1 MEDVKQ
7 VSPTELTPLDA
18 EYLAAV
24 ESGDMEAAQKMVDA
38 AANAAGYTFRG
49 ARIGFYDKN
58 GRAFQPSD
66 GDLNF
71 AQGYFMAEGAGVP
84 SRDAWSVSKEINPL
98 NVAEQDVLLEDVQQR
113 SELVAAKASTPFLM
127 APKSK
132 GGMTLT
138 PEEQKLVEAEIKY
151 QHTVNNAY
159 KELGIRD
166 AKPENYE
173 YFKSSE
179 AAFAKARNSEM
190 VDASIWFTPMYF
202 KKRTGSY
209 RSDTG
214 KIDPEDMAQ
223 GSSFFK
229 KALYILMRDGRIKY
243 DAVRGIGGR
252 TSAGEMSSEF
262 IVPNRNQI
270 KSVET
275 IVTDSKGN
283 IIPLSR
289 RFDFE
294 SDDVRLSSF
303 SGLDTG
309 ATLDEEGQAQLLEIL
324 EQTVAQVIPSNV
336 PVKLVS
342 DITGTP
348 LENDPEAAFK
358 TTIVEEDGVGIPTM
372 FINQANLESYLA
384 ETGGELFSPKLTKML
399 IESLLSEEFIHVAE
413 FRTVSTE
420 ELDTIVNS
428 LSDGTLAEIVS
439 QYTAKSNNEGLRD
452 RLNKGI
458 AENDAII
465 KRQIV
470 GEKLRMSAQKIMRG
484 STTEEDIAF
493 YMGEP
498 SFARILFRYL
508 TNVFRKMYA
517 RYNLRKEN
525 PYMAA
530 AINAMANELNLL
542 RQGSFYQ
549 PTVSRFD
556 VNNPNESL
564 ENLNQRL
571 AATFAGDPDLEIDEN
586 TSLEDI
592 FKRFSHLKVYEIA
605 DGVFEKKKYTPNKG
619 LMRIL
624 NGETDRRVLE
634 LKLQSEAVSNGV
646 TQKVISDAAII
657 MDLLEKNPDVTND
670 ILADYLGRP
679 DNLTPDDAVMEDLHN
694 KHIRRIAIEKERRR
708 RGETTEPID
717 YKALKNEYYDKPLEA
732 YQKKVREGLIRKK
745 DAAAAKIEKTKPKL
759 YRALKN
765 MRDHLDALSKVFSE
779 QYDVN
784 GNLKMVI
791 DRNLGIYVTRQYRAF
806 TEEGYL
812 DKLLMVA
819 SGQESAGDAQ
829 MVEGYHRAH
838 KYIESQFI
846 RQFVRDK
853 QSEERANNIPPNKRV
868 AKLNLEEEG
877 RIQLNS
883 KTGQIQVREAITA
896 YLQSLDTRYGSVNQ
910 VTKPAQGMTRA
921 IFDQVRRRQDIP
933 EPIRNLL
940 GQYDES
946 DVVNN
951 VVRSIDAINR
961 AASKQ
966 SFIKNLIQ
974 LGHQKDNPDAG
985 FVFTQQ
991 ELDTLRLEGKALP
1004 APSMLNIRTGDP
1016 YAYKAEVAESIK
1028 DEVEQT
1034 YDIRAE
1040 YYIPSDAYTH
1050 IKNQFRPE
1058 PSVSSLSPD
1067 KQAVESAVGLVR
1079 SLTGISLAAK
1089 TLGSFGFYIRNVLGN
1104 ALFFAPMNGMSP
1116 ITAMKSMKALRRS
1129 FRLSPTRMK
1138 EITDYEAK
1146 LIAHNVLGGDIT
1158 VGLIRD
1164 IVDSDFDP
1172 DAANKELNGLFDKLK
1187 AATKK
1192 AVDSKAGQR
1201 IKSQIVDRAL
1211 LLSERV
1217 DAFYKIAYF
1226 EHEVKV
1232 YKKAV
1237 QWDKENGNVG
1247 GFASYSE
1254 YEIETEAAHNVRRT
1268 SQSYKDRY
1276 ELVKGLSSKYG
1287 YLLAPFLGFKTDML
1301 RITFDGV
1308 PKTIVRDIKSKNAV
1322 IRKRGYQR
1330 AVGLSTVAVGFGMV
1344 LPTALRMLYGIGEEE
1359 DENFRVTVP
1368 LYHKNATFL
1377 YYRDDEGTIIAFPF
1391 TFLLPLSDYAEPA
1404 LRLTEHMMRGEF
1416 QEGLVKA
1423 TGMFFSSYA
1432 DDQIFAAAIKDA
1444 FVNKDDATGDPIYEE
1459 GEGFMIPA
1467 KIMRYIY
1474 ENSFEPRTFKALR
1487 KAGMAAI
1494 GDEPTDPDKTAG
1506 AILAKEFY
1514 PVRGNKV
1521 DPVRATS
1528 TYLNHYRN
1536 LRNRLDSKLNKA
1548 KTRGSMTKGEL
1559 EKITKDYVENR
1570 RAIDQKIL
1578 SGLRSFEAFGLTPQ
1592 MKRNV
1597 LNEKYLGIGKDR
1609 KANLARGLMRVPTL
1623 SSSFVED
1630 MKSLGAT
1637 GTERLRIMNKV
1648 LDRYPTL
1655 VTLKDD

>member
-1 MEDVKQ
+1 SVGGKRTKSLEEVRGGTIQRDLENVDTYAGAGFKSANTRNDANFLLDQ
-7 VSPTELTPLDA
+7 VVSA
-18 EYLAAV
+18 IV
-24 ESGDMEAAQKMVDA
+24 VDHS
-38 AANAAGYTFRG
+38 
-49 ARIGFYDKN
+49 K
-58 GRAFQPSD
+58 SD
-66 GDLNF
+66 G
-71 AQGYFMAEGAGVP
+71 E
-84 SRDAWSVSKEINPL
+84 RDFKEVVVANP
-98 NVAEQDVLLEDVQQR
+98 
-113 SELVAAKASTPFLM
+113 
-127 APKSK
+127 
-132 GGMTLT
+132 
-138 PEEQKLVEAEIKY
+138 
-151 QHTVNNAY
+151 
-159 KELGIRD
+159 
-166 AKPENYE
+166 
-173 YFKSSE
+173 
-179 AAFAKARNSEM
+179 
-190 VDASIWFTPMYF
+190 
-202 KKRTGSY
+202 
-209 RSDTG
+209 
-214 KIDPEDMAQ
+214 
-223 GSSFFK
+223 
-229 KALYILMRDGRIKY
+229 
-243 DAVRGIGGR
+243 
-252 TSAGEMSSEF
+252 
-262 IVPNRNQI
+262 NQI
-270 KSVET
+270 KSAEL
-275 IVTDSKGN
+275 VTRDSDGN
-283 IIPLSR
+283 VIPLSR

-384 ETGGELFSPKLTKML
+384 ETGGELFTPKLTKML

-420 ELDTIVNS
+420 ELDTIVDS
-428 LSDGTLAEIVS
+428 LSDSTLAEIVS

-571 AATFAGDPDLEIDEN
+571 ASTFAGDPDLEIDEN

-619 LMRIL
+619 LMRFL
-624 NGETDRRVLE
+624 NGDTDRRVLE

-868 AKLNLEEEG
+868 DKLKLEEEG

-910 VTKPAQGMTRA
+910 VTKPAHGMTRA

-933 EPIRNLL
+933 EPFRNLL

-1016 YAYKAEVAESIK
+1016 YAYKAEVAKSIE

-1040 YYIPSDAYTH
+1040 YYIPSDAFTH

-1067 KQAVESAVGLVR
+1067 KQAVESAVSLVR

-1089 TLGSFGFYIRNVLGN
+1089 TLGSFGFYIRNV
-1104 ALFFAPMNGMSP
+1104 
-1116 ITAMKSMKALRRS
+1116 
-1129 FRLSPTRMK
+1129 
-1138 EITDYEAK
+1138 
-1146 LIAHNVLGGDIT
+1146 
-1158 VGLIRD
+1158 
-1164 IVDSDFDP
+1164 
-1172 DAANKELNGLFDKLK
+1172 
-1187 AATKK
+1187 
-1192 AVDSKAGQR
+1192 
-1201 IKSQIVDRAL
+1201 
-1211 LLSERV
+1211 
-1217 DAFYKIAYF
+1217 
-1226 EHEVKV
+1226 
-1232 YKKAV
+1232 
-1237 QWDKENGNVG
+1237 
-1247 GFASYSE
+1247 
-1254 YEIETEAAHNVRRT
+1254 
-1268 SQSYKDRY
+1268 
-1276 ELVKGLSSKYG
+1276 
-1287 YLLAPFLGFKTDML
+1287 
-1301 RITFDGV
+1301 
-1308 PKTIVRDIKSKNAV
+1308 
-1322 IRKRGYQR
+1322 
-1330 AVGLSTVAVGFGMV
+1330 
-1344 LPTALRMLYGIGEEE
+1344 
-1359 DENFRVTVP
+1359 
-1368 LYHKNATFL
+1368 
-1377 YYRDDEGTIIAFPF
+1377 
-1391 TFLLPLSDYAEPA
+1391 
-1404 LRLTEHMMRGEF
+1404 
-1416 QEGLVKA
+1416 
-1423 TGMFFSSYA
+1423 
-1432 DDQIFAAAIKDA
+1432 
-1444 FVNKDDATGDPIYEE
+1444 
-1459 GEGFMIPA
+1459 
-1467 KIMRYIY
+1467 
-1474 ENSFEPRTFKALR
+1474 
-1487 KAGMAAI
+1487 
-1494 GDEPTDPDKTAG
+1494 
-1506 AILAKEFY
+1506 
-1514 PVRGNKV
+1514 
-1521 DPVRATS
+1521 
-1528 TYLNHYRN
+1528 
-1536 LRNRLDSKLNKA
+1536 
-1548 KTRGSMTKGEL
+1548 
-1559 EKITKDYVENR
+1559 
-1570 RAIDQKIL
+1570 
-1578 SGLRSFEAFGLTPQ
+1578 
-1592 MKRNV
+1592 
-1597 LNEKYLGIGKDR
+1597 
-1609 KANLARGLMRVPTL
+1609 
-1623 SSSFVED
+1623 
-1630 MKSLGAT
+1630 
-1637 GTERLRIMNKV
+1637 
-1648 LDRYPTL
+1648 
-1655 VTLKDD
+1655 